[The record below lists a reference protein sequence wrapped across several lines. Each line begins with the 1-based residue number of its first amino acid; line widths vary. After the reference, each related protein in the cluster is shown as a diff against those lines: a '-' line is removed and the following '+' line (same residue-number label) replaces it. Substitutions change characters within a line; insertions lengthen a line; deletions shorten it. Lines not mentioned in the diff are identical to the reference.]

1 MFCCTEPVELYVYF
15 LITFYYYY
23 YYFKK
28 TLNIL
33 LNPFRENASS
43 KG

>member
-15 LITFYYYY
+15 LITFYYY